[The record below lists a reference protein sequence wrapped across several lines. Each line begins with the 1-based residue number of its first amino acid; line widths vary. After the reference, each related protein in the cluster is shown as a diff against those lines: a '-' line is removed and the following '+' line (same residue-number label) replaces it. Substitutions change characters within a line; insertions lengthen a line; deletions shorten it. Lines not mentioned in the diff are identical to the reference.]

1 MLRRTHKSGEGIV
14 QDLGCPLH
22 GLYLLILQTTNR
34 QRHHAIEYLHAQVVV
49 VVLLKLGGG
58 IDDVRRIL
66 AVVAV
71 NIFAIVEAAGYGTVF
86 GVGFDTFDEILDGS
100 RRELQRIFLVSK
112 Y

>member
-1 MLRRTHKSGEGIV
+1 M
-14 QDLGCPLH
+14 
-22 GLYLLILQTTNR
+22 
-34 QRHHAIEYLHAQVVV
+34 
-49 VVLLKLGGG
+49 
-58 IDDVRRIL
+58 RRIL